1 MPRMVLIGPR
11 NPILCCLPSPL
22 PQNGQLP
29 PHPYTNLSASTGY
42 QPDGLTR
49 DNHVSPSTAGTTTS
63 SLSSDPTVLAAEI
76 ISLRAQLA
84 LAVFTSPATTGRHQ
98 TPATRGYCWTH
109 GSSSNVLY
117 TSASCNT
124 PAPGN
129 QTGATN
135 RNRMGGSLRQHG
147 TPPVPSPAVP

>member
-84 LAVFTSPATTGRHQ
+84 LAVITPPATTGRHKGVLLDAWQ
-98 TPATRGYCWTH
+98 QQQCPPHQCLLQECPSTWPSNRCHESQSDGWQLAPTR
-109 GSSSNVLY
+109 
-117 TSASCNT
+117 
-124 PAPGN
+124 
-129 QTGATN
+129 
-135 RNRMGGSLRQHG
+135 
-147 TPPVPSPAVP
+147 SPT